1 MLVVQLLLLASF
13 LTDLNIIQDLAFFGR
28 LHFFIIPESA
38 NTLLVLAPGTRPAV
52 SDLPKCHAPAS
63 EVPDFVESLCLV
75 GSAVFLGSIEF
86 WRRRKSYPVSEVCQV
101 PALHLVLRNSRRK
114 SLSDLV
120 KQLHLTIEL
129 NIMDLVLSLSLIEW
143 PKVNWIYAALYYNVQ
158 TQY

>member
-52 SDLPKCHAPAS
+52 SDLPAS

-129 NIMDLVLSLSLIEW
+129 NIMDLVLSLSLIE
-143 PKVNWIYAALYYNVQ
+143 
-158 TQY
+158 